1 MIPKNRTATR
11 PGEILDEEF
20 LKPLGISQTKLAQHL
35 GVHPKE
41 INQIVRGH
49 KGISS
54 RMAWKLS
61 QALGTSPELWTNLQ
75 AMYDL
80 SRNRPEKEIEL
91 LSAV

>member
-1 MIPKNRTATR
+1 MIPKNRLTVH
-11 PGEILDEEF
+11 PGEILNEEF

-41 INQIVRGH
+41 INKIVKGRS
-49 KGISS
+49 GISS

-61 QALGTSPELWTNLQ
+61 HALGTSPEVWTNLQ

-80 SRNRPEKEIEL
+80 SRNRPKKEVGL
-91 LSAV
+91 LAAV